1 MENASTECAESGKMF
16 VPQNWIKSK
25 TSLKDI
31 RNSIRSYLSTVKI
44 MPNGKELIDSL
55 NKGLSM
61 EKEDFESRWTAD

>member
-1 MENASTECAESGKMF
+1 
-16 VPQNWIKSK
+16 
-25 TSLKDI
+25 
-31 RNSIRSYLSTVKI
+31 